1 MTPYFSLTMVIKA
14 KTDHYYFLFCF
25 DINDNIKNDENEI
38 NNLFDFCK
46 INIKTEYS
54 KIQELPMGNNN
65 QISGDDGCSM
75 NCPICRKVNVLNE
88 RNTEFKCIFL

>member
-1 MTPYFSLTMVIKA
+1 MVTKA

-38 NNLFDFCK
+38 NNLFDFSK

>member
-1 MTPYFSLTMVIKA
+1 MVIKA

-38 NNLFDFCK
+38 NNLFDFSK

-75 NCPICRKVNVLNE
+75 N
-88 RNTEFKCIFL
+88 

>member
-38 NNLFDFCK
+38 NNLFDFSN
-46 INIKTEYS
+46 INIKTEDS

-75 NCPICRKVNVLNE
+75 NCPICRKVNILDE